1 MVYASNSEST
11 KTLRKN
17 GVNMIQALIAP
28 ATKLLGK
35 FIEDA
40 DTKNKLA
47 HEISTMA
54 EKHAQALALEQ
65 IKVNQAEAKGNW
77 FQSSWRPLIGWICGL
92 SLMINYMVSPILAGF
107 GIIIP
112 QADMSVMMP
121 LLFGMLGIA
130 GMRSYDKTKKVDTK
144 Q

>member
-1 MVYASNSEST
+1 MIASLLPVAS
-11 KTLRKN
+11 
-17 GVNMIQALIAP
+17 
-28 ATKLLGK
+28 KLLDK
-35 FIEDA
+35 FIPDA
-40 DTKNKLA
+40 DEKNRLA

-54 EKHAQALALEQ
+54 EKHAQQLALEQ
-65 IKVNQAEAKGNW
+65 IKVNQEEAKGNW

-112 QADMSVMMP
+112 QADLSVMMP

-144 Q
+144 K

>member
-1 MVYASNSEST
+1 MIASLLPVAS
-11 KTLRKN
+11 
-17 GVNMIQALIAP
+17 
-28 ATKLLGK
+28 KLLGK
-35 FIEDA
+35 FIEDK

-47 HEISTMA
+47 HEIATMA
-54 EKHAQALALEQ
+54 EKHAQQLAMEQ
-65 IKVNQAEAKGNW
+65 IKVNIEEAKGNW

-121 LLFGMLGIA
+121 LLLGMLGIA